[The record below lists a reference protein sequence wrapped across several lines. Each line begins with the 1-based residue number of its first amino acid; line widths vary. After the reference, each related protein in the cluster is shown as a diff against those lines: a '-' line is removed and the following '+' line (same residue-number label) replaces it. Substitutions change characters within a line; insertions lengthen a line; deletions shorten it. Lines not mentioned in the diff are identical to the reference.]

1 MPSPTGMSFVSPPN
15 TGAQLGAV
23 LHVGAVPPPRG
34 GQVFM
39 CSTTAT
45 TATRRHDEAVREAAT
60 TGDDAASPGLTPAAA
75 PLAGGRMA
83 GLSRAREAA
92 AAARDVGAMTD
103 GPGNNG
109 SVLEQQ
115 VVPAATTRRVRQR
128 PRSDDQ
134 AAPST
139 AAAREAR
146 GSPAEQRFYGSPEE
160 VEACAKKE
168 GVSVRALRSRSRA
181 LVRRIKRI
189 PKTESSWEAALREL
203 DRAEREEARHRRREQ
218 DQQNNNDDAGQDG
231 EPLDL
236 MWREA
241 LGLLYH
247 IRALGI
253 TPNVK
258 SVSATLNACGQA
270 GQWQR
275 CLELLGEAREWGTE
289 LNEASTALRLLREM
303 EERGIEATAS
313 NYKHALYACCD
324 SKTGENWEA
333 AAALLRRSDT
343 LRNNYFYG
351 RVIMACRRAGQWQKA
366 LEVLREMP
374 RVGLTPDIFCYDTVI
389 SVACLSSVGAQW
401 KIARGLLRE
410 QAETGVPCSLISYN
424 LVLSA
429 CKKAGRPRQAVSLL
443 HAMRRD
449 GCSPDLISYNTA
461 ISACVKRREWELALF
476 VLRDMQRPDSGVKP
490 NTYSYGSVITVCAT
504 CGEVDQA
511 VGLFDEMP
519 EVGVKVDAFTY
530 NSVAM
535 AYARDGRWRQAIATL
550 SDMSE
555 LGYVGDVV
563 SYTAGV

>member
-1 MPSPTGMSFVSPPN
+1 MPSTTGMSFVSPPN

-45 TATRRHDEAVREAAT
+45 TATRSNDEAVREAAT

-146 GSPAEQRFYGSPEE
+146 GSPVEQRFYGSPEE
-160 VEACAKKE
+160 VEASANKE
-168 GVSVRALRSRSRA
+168 GVSVRALRRSRA
-181 LVRRIKRI
+181 LVRRTKRI

-236 MWREA
+236 MRAGSRWREA

-333 AAALLRRSDT
+333 AAALLRRSET
-343 LRNNYFYG
+343 LRNNFYYG

-366 LEVLREMP
+366 LEVLREMS

-401 KIARGLLRE
+401 KIARGLLRQ
-410 QAETGVPCSLISYN
+410 QAKTGVPCSLISYN

-443 HAMRRD
+443 RAMRRH

-461 ISACVKRREWELALF
+461 ISACVKRREWELAMF
-476 VLRDMQRPDSGVKP
+476 VLRDMQRPDSGLEP

-504 CGEVDQA
+504 CGEVDRA

-519 EVGVKVDAFTY
+519 EAGVKVDAFTY

-555 LGYVGDVV
+555 L
-563 SYTAGV
+563 